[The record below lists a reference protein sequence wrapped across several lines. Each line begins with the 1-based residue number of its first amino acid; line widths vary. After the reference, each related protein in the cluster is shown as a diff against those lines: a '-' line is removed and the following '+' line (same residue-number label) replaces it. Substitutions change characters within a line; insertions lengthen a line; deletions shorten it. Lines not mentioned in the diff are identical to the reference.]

1 MSVSELVISGY
12 LLGDVCEFF
21 IKKIMVAD
29 YLFNCRII
37 LNGEIDI
44 MIVCFFKFQIIGA
57 FLAYRYRNLMNP
69 LAPQAMAN
77 RNGGSIGAEFN
88 PHTI

>member
-1 MSVSELVISGY
+1 
-12 LLGDVCEFF
+12 
-21 IKKIMVAD
+21 
-29 YLFNCRII
+29 
-37 LNGEIDI
+37 
-44 MIVCFFKFQIIGA
+44 MIFFFKFQIIGA

>member
-37 LNGEIDI
+37 LNGEIDNN
-44 MIVCFFKFQIIGA
+44 FFLNFRLLEP
-57 FLAYRYRNLMNP
+57 FLH
-69 LAPQAMAN
+69 
-77 RNGGSIGAEFN
+77 IDIE
-88 PHTI
+88 I

>member
-37 LNGEIDI
+37 LNGEIDNN
-44 MIVCFFKFQIIGA
+44 FFFQISDYWSLSCI
-57 FLAYRYRNLMNP
+57 
-69 LAPQAMAN
+69 
-77 RNGGSIGAEFN
+77 SISKSDESPSPSSHGKSQRWKYWC
-88 PHTI
+88 

>member
-37 LNGEIDI
+37 LNGEIDNNF
-44 MIVCFFKFQIIGA
+44 FFKFQIIGA

>member
-21 IKKIMVAD
+21 IKKNMVAD

-44 MIVCFFKFQIIGA
+44 IIVCFSNFRLLEP
-57 FLAYRYRNLMNP
+57 FLH
-69 LAPQAMAN
+69 
-77 RNGGSIGAEFN
+77 IDIE
-88 PHTI
+88 I